1 MTLESRLSDFGQ
13 HTDKSY
19 CHQYLHLYEALC
31 EPLRARALKVLEIG
45 VYRGGSLT
53 MWRNYFWNAHIT
65 GVDINPAPPT
75 LSGLDRLSVLTG
87 DAYSDPMIG
96 QLEELGPFDLI
107 VDDGPHTL
115 ESQVVAAA
123 RYSSLVARGGL
134 LLIEDIAN
142 PDWVQQIARAV
153 PVELQQYTY
162 AIDRRWIPGKAN
174 SPDNEIIFVLD
185 LRYVQEDI

>member
-1 MTLESRLSDFGQ
+1 MTLETRLSDFGDN
-13 HTDKSY
+13 TDKSH

-31 EPLRARALKVLEIG
+31 EPLRARARNVLEIG

-65 GVDINPAPPT
+65 GVDINPPHPSLA
-75 LSGLDRLSVLTG
+75 GLDRMTVIQG
-87 DAYSDPMIG
+87 DAYSDATIQ
-96 QLEELGPFDLI
+96 QLEALGPFDLI

-123 RYSSLVARGGL
+123 RYAPLVARGGL
-134 LLIEDIAN
+134 FLIEDIAN
-142 PDWVQQIARAV
+142 PDWVQQIARAI
-153 PVELQQYTY
+153 PTELQQYTY
-162 AIDRRWIPGKAN
+162 AVDRRWVPGKTQ

-185 LRYVQEDI
+185 LRYIN